1 LSAVQCHMTN
11 TKNTSIEVLEMHYP
25 LRIREYA
32 IRRGS
37 GGTGAFCGG
46 DGVIREW
53 EALAA
58 CEISLLTERRETRP
72 YGLNG
77 GRSGQAGKNSLY
89 THGQWQSLPAKCTC
103 TLKPGDRLRIETPG
117 GGGYGS
123 DK

>member
-1 LSAVQCHMTN
+1 MTN

-37 GGTGAFCGG
+37 GGAGAFCGG
-46 DGVIREW
+46 DGITREW

-58 CEISLLTERRETRP
+58 CEMSLLTERRKTRP

-77 GRSGQAGKNSLY
+77 GGSGHAGKNSLY
-89 THGQWQSLPAKCTC
+89 TRGQWQRLPAKCTC
-103 TLKPGDRLRIETPG
+103 TLNPGDRLRIETPG
-117 GGGYGS
+117 GGGYGEPES
-123 DK
+123 